1 MMLAPREQLPP
12 RSKLIRVLRLGLPF
26 GVSLIVHA
34 ALATAL
40 VLSAWSIRPGGDA
53 GHART
58 EVLITV
64 PTPTTQS
71 VNPDTAAPEPAQA
84 AVPDAPPPSLQGLA
98 SPSALTA
105 PPALRSAAVELANP
119 GELLRSQDDS
129 AIQGATFAGMGAK
142 RAASVVYV
150 VDASGAM
157 ITSLK
162 FILAE
167 LERSVRNLSSGQKF
181 QVVLFRERTGGGA
194 SLYDVFSP
202 RGNPS
207 RETLLPATPA
217 NKAALR
223 EWLKTIIPTG
233 RSNPL
238 DGLRRGLSFE
248 PDAVFLLS
256 RSIRR
261 SGGAAGDGTGA
272 AAIGESA
279 SGVWGRG
286 KAEIM
291 AELERLNPQRGGR
304 RRAVIKAI
312 QFLEEDPT
320 GTMQAIGES
329 HGDGPGSYSVV
340 TLEALGGGG
349 GAPGAGAQPAAR

>member
-1 MMLAPREQLPP
+1 MP
-12 RSKLIRVLRLGLPF
+12 LGA
-26 GVSLIVHA
+26 SLCVHA
-34 ALATAL
+34 AVAGMLIY
-40 VLSAWSIRPGGDA
+40 SAWSIRPGGEV
-53 GHART
+53 GHARS

-64 PTPTTQS
+64 PTPTTEP
-71 VNPDTAAPEPAQA
+71 VNPDAGAMHEPAKP
-84 AVPDAPPPSLQGLA
+84 AVVENPPPRLQGLTTPSLSPPPS
-98 SPSALTA
+98 
-105 PPALRSAAVELANP
+105 LRSAAVEVTNP
-119 GELLRSQDDS
+119 GDLLRSQDDS

-157 ITSLK
+157 VSSLK
-162 FILAE
+162 FVLAE
-167 LERSVRNLSSGQKF
+167 LERSVRNLSSAQKF
-181 QVVLFRERTGGGA
+181 QVVLFRERA
-194 SLYDVFSP
+194 DEESVSLYEVFTP
-202 RGNPS
+202 RGQ
-207 RETLLPATPA
+207 RGDQLIPATPQ

-223 EWLKTIIPTG
+223 EWLKTILPVG

-238 DGLRRGLSFE
+238 DGLRFGVALQ

-272 AAIGESA
+272 AAIGDA
-279 SGVWGRG
+279 TGGVWGRG

-291 AELERLNPQRGGR
+291 AELDKANPRRGEQRR
-304 RRAVIKAI
+304 VVIKAI

-320 GTMQAIGES
+320 GTMQAIGDE

-340 TLEALGGGG
+340 TLKALGAGGPIG
-349 GAPGAGAQPAAR
+349 TEGASR

>member
-1 MMLAPREQLPP
+1 VSTRPSHLVRL
-12 RSKLIRVLRLGLPF
+12 LHLGLPL
-26 GVSLIVHA
+26 GVSLIVHS
-34 ALATAL
+34 ALAA
-40 VLSAWSIRPGGDA
+40 VLIYSAWSIRPGGEP
-53 GHART
+53 GRARA

-64 PTPTTQS
+64 PTPTTQTVQPSSGES
-71 VNPDTAAPEPAQA
+71 VPVRAAAPDTL
-84 AVPDAPPPSLQGLA
+84 PPLLQGLA
-98 SPSALTA
+98 TPNLAA
-105 PPALRSAAVELANP
+105 PPVLRSATIEATNP
-119 GELLRSQDDS
+119 GELLRAQDDS

-157 ITSLK
+157 VTSLK
-162 FILAE
+162 FVLAE
-167 LERSVRNLSSGQKF
+167 LERSVRNLSSAQKF
-181 QVVLFRERTGGGA
+181 QVILFRDRSG
-194 SLYDVFSP
+194 SLYETFSP
-202 RGNPS
+202 DGRTSG
-207 RETLLPATPA
+207 LLPATPA

-223 EWLKTIIPTG
+223 EWLKTITPTG

-238 DGLRRGLSFE
+238 DGLRRGLSLS
-248 PDAVFLLS
+248 PDVIFLLS

-291 AELERLNPQRGGR
+291 AELDKLNPVRGDTR
-304 RRAVIKAI
+304 RVVIKAL

-320 GTMQAIGES
+320 GTMQAIGDL

-340 TLEALGGGG
+340 TLQALGGAAAGSG
-349 GAPGAGAQPAAR
+349 GAPGEGAIR

>member
-1 MMLAPREQLPP
+1 MLPANGPTSPTSPP
-12 RSKLIRVLRLGLPF
+12 SIPHPSSVLRVLKLGLPF
-26 GVSLIVHA
+26 GASVCVHA
-34 ALATAL
+34 AIACMFFLT
-40 VLSAWSIRPGGDA
+40 AWSIRPGGEV
-53 GHART
+53 GRARA

-64 PTPTTQS
+64 PTPTTQD
-71 VNPDTAAPEPAQA
+71 VKPAAGDPTP
-84 AVPDAPPPSLQGLA
+84 APPIYTEVPPPRLQGLA
-98 SPSALTA
+98 TPSLSA
-105 PPALRSAAVELANP
+105 PPSLRSSVIDVPTA

-162 FILAE
+162 FVLNE
-167 LERSVRNLSSGQKF
+167 LERSVRNLSSAQKF
-181 QVVLFRERTGGGA
+181 QVVLFRDRGGA
-194 SLYDVFSP
+194 SMYEVFAP
-202 RGNPS
+202 QGDPTRLVN
-207 RETLLPATPA
+207 ATPA
-217 NKAALR
+217 NKASLR
-223 EWLKTIIPTG
+223 EWLRTIAPNG

-238 DGLRRGLSFE
+238 DGLKRGLKFDC
-248 PDAVFLLS
+248 DAIFLLS

-261 SGGAAGDGTGA
+261 SGGASGDGTGA
-272 AAIGESA
+272 TAIGESA

-286 KAEIM
+286 TAEIL
-291 AELERLNPQRGGR
+291 AELDKLNPARGRGQ

-320 GTMQAIGES
+320 GTMQAIGEQ

-340 TLEALGGGG
+340 TLQMLG
-349 GAPGAGAQPAAR
+349 GAPAR